1 MTQHRQLLI
10 VIDWLL
16 NRKCRLRLS
25 QQERI
30 ASQEWAQVSLFK
42 PNPSYKSQDQAPNLL
57 KGVMGATGSGKTSF
71 INVASGSA
79 LRVGSGLTS
88 CTDAVQTSEPFW
100 LENRLV
106 RLIDTPGFDDT
117 AKTDTEVLTMI
128 AAFLSSMYRRGVML
142 SGAIYIHR
150 ISDIR
155 MGGTSTRNFK
165 LFRGLCG
172 ETMLRNVVIVTNMW
186 GEVTLD
192 VGEAREE
199 ELKSQDDFFKPVL
212 ERGAQLKRHYD
223 TPASAHAIVGC
234 VASKTPRA
242 LRIQRE
248 LVDEQRVI
256 TETTAGAELG
266 RELHEQAMKFKEE
279 RRRLQDEMDEALR
292 QKDDQAREELEQAT
306 AELDQEMLR
315 VQTDSQQLAS
325 CYASDKARLKKM
337 QQDLETAAQQESE
350 RQAAEHRRRMADI
363 DDRIRRTP
371 ESESRETMHLAA
383 RLRRLQRQQA
393 EPARRRPRRGLWDDF
408 LDFLSVGQH

>member
-1 MTQHRQLLI
+1 MTQHR
-10 VIDWLL
+10 
-16 NRKCRLRLS
+16 RTPTPTTSHRYRLAPQPKVSTSS
-25 QQERI
+25 QPAGTHRITGMGAGQSIQTKPELQEPGPGAKPSQGVFI
-30 ASQEWAQVSLFK
+30 A
-42 PNPSYKSQDQAPNLL
+42 
-57 KGVMGATGSGKTSF
+57 VMGATGSGKTSF

-192 VGEAREE
+192 
-199 ELKSQDDFFKPVL
+199 PVL